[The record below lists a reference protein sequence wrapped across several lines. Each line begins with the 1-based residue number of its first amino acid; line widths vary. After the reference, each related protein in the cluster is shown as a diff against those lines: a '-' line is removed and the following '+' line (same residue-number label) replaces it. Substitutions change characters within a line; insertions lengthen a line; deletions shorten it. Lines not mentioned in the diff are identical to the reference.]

1 MKTFFMGNIK
11 KAVLLSYIKL
21 AITNIG
27 GILITPFIIKMLGDS
42 EYGLYTLIGAF
53 VGYLSI
59 LDLGLNNAIVRYVAQ
74 YRVQNDKKGEE
85 NFLALSL
92 LIYIIIGLI
101 LVLLGA
107 VFYYNVDYLF
117 GSTLNELQ
125 LQKAKWMLLVLLFN
139 IGFTLPGGAFTGICT
154 AYEAFL
160 FPRWLDIAKYII
172 RVLLIVAILELGSDS
187 LGIVILDTILNLVY
201 ISISIWYVFYKLG
214 VTIKFYKFEW
224 SFIKEIFGYSIWI
237 FVFGIVYQFQW
248 RTGQVILGTHMSTVT
263 VAIYGIGVMLG
274 IYFTT
279 FGNIINQLILPKAVK
294 SVYENASPQQLTE
307 QMTKV
312 GRVSLLLLLFVF
324 GGFVVIGKDFIQL
337 WVGATYTNSWYIAV
351 AIMFV
356 YLVPIAQGYA
366 HSILE
371 AKKLLRFKS
380 LSFLIASFLGMFLGG
395 ILSYSYGEL
404 GMIFGLTLP
413 LFVLQWGIM
422 NFFYHYKLGINVT
435 YFVKKTTKIFL
446 ISFLLTAL
454 FYYIFDYFIVSWL
467 SLLLKS
473 VIYSITYFVCIFFSM
488 DLSEKQLLS
497 INK

>member
-1 MKTFFMGNIK
+1 
-11 KAVLLSYIKL
+11 
-21 AITNIG
+21 
-27 GILITPFIIKMLGDS
+27 MLGDS

-74 YRVQNDKKGEE
+74 YRVQKDKKGEE
-85 NFLALSL
+85 NFLAISL
-92 LIYIIIGLI
+92 LIYIIIGTT
-101 LVLLGA
+101 LVLLGSI
-107 VFYYNVDYLF
+107 FYCNVEYLF
-117 GSTLNELQ
+117 GSTLDSLQ
-125 LQKAKWMLLVLLFN
+125 LQKAKWMLIVLIFN

-160 FPRWLDIAKYII
+160 FPRWLDIVKYIV
-172 RVLLIVAILELGSDS
+172 RVILIVAILKFGSDS

-201 ISISIWYVFYKLG
+201 ISVTIWYVLDKLK

-224 SFIKEIFGYSIWI
+224 LFIKEIFGYSIWI
-237 FVFGIVYQFQW
+237 FIFGIVYQFQW
-248 RTGQVILGTHMSTVT
+248 RTGQVILGTHMTTVV

-294 SVYENASPQQLTE
+294 SVYENTSPQQLTE
-307 QMTKV
+307 QMTKI
-312 GRVSLLLLLFVF
+312 GRVSLMMLLFVF

-337 WVGATYTNSWYIAV
+337 WVGATYANSWYVAV

-366 HSILE
+366 NSVLE

-380 LSFLIASFLGMFLGG
+380 LSFLIASFLGMLIGG

-404 GMIFGLTLP
+404 GMIVGLVVP
-413 LFVLQWGIM
+413 LFILQWVIM
-422 NFFYHYKLGINVT
+422 NFFYNYKLGLNIN
-435 YFVKKTTKIFL
+435 YFIKNTAPIF
-446 ISFLLTAL
+446 IMSAFITFS
-454 FYYIFDYFIVSWL
+454 FYYIFNYFSVSWM
-467 SLLLKS
+467 SFLLKS
-473 VIYSITYFVCIFFSM
+473 TIYSFTFFAALYFLM
-488 DLSEKQLLS
+488 NRSEKQLILK
-497 INK
+497 NKK

>member
-1 MKTFFMGNIK
+1 MNELK
-11 KAVLLSYIKL
+11 KAAILSYIKL
-21 AITNIG
+21 GITNIG
-27 GILITPFIIKMLGDS
+27 GILITPYIIKMLGDS

-85 NFLALSL
+85 NFLAVSL
-92 LIYIIIGLI
+92 LIYMVIG
-101 LVLLGA
+101 VLLVVLGSI
-107 VFYYNVDYLF
+107 FYFNIEHIF
-117 GSTLNELQ
+117 GSTLDSSQ
-125 LQKAKWMLLVLLFN
+125 LEKAKWMLLVLIFN

-160 FPRWLDIAKYII
+160 FPRWLDIIKYII
-172 RVLLIVAILELGSDS
+172 RIVLIVSILKVGADS
-187 LGIVILDTILNLVY
+187 LGIVILDTVLNLVY
-201 ISISIWYVFYKLG
+201 ISITIGYVYKKLK
-214 VTIKFYKFEW
+214 VTIKFYKFDW
-224 SFIKEIFGYSIWI
+224 LFIREIFGYSIWI

-248 RTGQVILGTHMSTVT
+248 RTGQVILGTHMTTVT

-294 SVYENASPQQLTE
+294 SVYENTSPQLLTE

-312 GRVSLLLLLFVF
+312 GRVSLMLLLFVF

-337 WVGATYTNSWYIAV
+337 WVGPTYANSWYVAV

-380 LSFLIASFLGMFLGG
+380 LSFLIASCLGMVLGG
-395 ILSYSYGEL
+395 FLSYPYGEL
-404 GMIFGLTLP
+404 GMIAGLVIP
-413 LFVLQWGIM
+413 LFILQWIIM
-422 NFFYHYKLGINVT
+422 NVFYKYKLGLNIN
-435 YFVKKTTKIFL
+435 YFIKNTISIFEL
-446 ISFLLTAL
+446 NAIIVIVFYIVFQNFEVSCVSFLLK
-454 FYYIFDYFIVSWL
+454 
-467 SLLLKS
+467 SL
-473 VIYSITYFVCIFFSM
+473 IYSITFFVALFFIM
-488 DLSEKQLLS
+488 NDSERQLILK
-497 INK
+497 NKRFNKH